1 MWTQSFTKMS
11 AVVMQEIM
19 AKMICEQCQIIATYV
34 REDAVKKMKDE
45 LKKKEELFRKK
56 KTAKYLEMYVVT
68 IQCHQ
73 IFSFFCFFSYFYV
86 EILYLIKSPV

>member
-19 AKMICEQCQIIATYV
+19 AEMICEQCQIIATYV
-34 REDAVKKMKDE
+34 REDAVEKMKDE

-56 KTAKYLEMYVVT
+56 KMAKYLEMYVVT
-68 IQCHQ
+68 IQWHQ
-73 IFSFFCFFSYFYV
+73 IFSFFCFFF
-86 EILYLIKSPV
+86 LFLR